1 MQRAILT
8 ASDAAVRYP
17 GAKQHAVEGA
27 TLEVG
32 PGVALGVVGESGSG
46 KTTLGRALVGLINP
60 TSGSIDVEGRPWS
73 EVRRTDLERR
83 RVQMIFQDPY
93 GSLNPGL
100 SALGAVA
107 EVLEVWERLGRRS
120 ASQRA
125 AELLDRVGLP
135 PDAMRRRPA
144 ELSGGQCQRVG
155 IARALACSPTVLVAD
170 EPTSSLDVSVQA
182 QILNLLL
189 DLRAQAELALVLIS
203 HDLAVI
209 RYMTDEALVMLEGRI
224 VERGATA
231 HLLEA
236 PSHPYTQRLVA
247 SIPGR
252 ASAHGRDLPPEAT
265 R

>member
-1 MQRAILT
+1 MSLAIL
-8 ASDAAVRYP
+8 AVSDAAVRYP
-17 GAKQHAVEGA
+17 GARAYAVEGA
-27 TLEVG
+27 TLEV
-32 PGVALGVVGESGSG
+32 PAGVAIGVVGESGSG
-46 KTTLGRALVGLINP
+46 KTTLGRALVGLIDP
-60 TSGSIDVEGRPWS
+60 TAGTVEVEGRPWR
-73 EVRRTDLERR
+73 EVRRTDPQRR

-100 SALGAVA
+100 SALEAVT
-107 EVLEVWERLGRRS
+107 EVLDVWERLGRRS

-125 AELLDRVGLP
+125 AELLDRVGLS
-135 PDAMRRRPA
+135 PDAMRRRPR

-189 DLRAQAELALVLIS
+189 DLRAQNQLALVLIS
-203 HDLAVI
+203 HDLAVV

-231 HLLEA
+231 QLLEA
-236 PSHPYTQRLVA
+236 PAHPYTQRLVA

-252 ASAHGRDLPPEAT
+252 GSAFGRDGHT
-265 R
+265 T